1 MTSTSKPPWPPNVES
16 YDYSLFGEVEK
27 RPLNSIR
34 KVIGRRLSAS
44 WTHVPH
50 VAQFDEVDLAALE
63 ALRSRVN
70 AEATARGPKLT
81 LLPFILKASAL
92 ALKEH
97 PEVNSSL
104 DDGAENLVLKKYVHI
119 GFATDTRLGLLVPVI
134 KDVDRKTLVE
144 LGGAI
149 ASLKEKA
156 RAGRLALSDVEGGCF
171 TVSNLGQLGGTG
183 FTPTISAPEVAILGV
198 ARAGPKVVELDG
210 RFVSR
215 PTLPIV
221 LVYDH
226 RAIDGALAGRFV
238 QCLRRH
244 LTEPAHLWP

>member
-1 MTSTSKPPWPPNVES
+1 MTSPRPPWPPNVES
-16 YDYSLFGEVEK
+16 YDYALFGEVEK
-27 RPLNSIR
+27 RPLGSIR

-44 WTHVPH
+44 WIHVPH
-50 VAQFDEVDLAALE
+50 VAQFDEVDLTALE
-63 ALRSRVN
+63 ALRARLKPE
-70 AEATARGPKLT
+70 AEARGSKLT

-104 DDGAENLVLKKYVHI
+104 DDAAENLILKKYVHI
-119 GFATDTRLGLLVPVI
+119 GFATDTPIGLLVPVV
-134 KDVDRKTLVE
+134 KDVDKRSLLE
-144 LGGAI
+144 LAEAI
-149 ASLKEKA
+149 SSLMEKA
-156 RAGRLALSDVEGGCF
+156 RAGRLALTDVEGGSF

-215 PTLPIV
+215 TMLPIV

-238 QCLRRH
+238 QTLRRH

>member
-1 MTSTSKPPWPPNVES
+1 MTSPRPPWPPSVES
-16 YDYSLFGEVEK
+16 YDYALFGEVEK
-27 RPLNSIR
+27 RPLSPIR

-63 ALRSRVN
+63 ALRARLKPE
-70 AEATARGPKLT
+70 AEARGSKLT

-104 DDGAENLVLKKYVHI
+104 DDAAENLILKKYVHI
-119 GFATDTRLGLLVPVI
+119 GFATDTPIGLVVPVV
-134 KDVDRKTLVE
+134 KDVDKQSVLE
-144 LGGAI
+144 LAGAI
-149 ASLKEKA
+149 AALAEKA
-156 RAGRLALSDVEGGCF
+156 RAGRLALTDVEGGCF

-198 ARAGPKVVELDG
+198 ARAGPKVVELEG

-215 PTLPIV
+215 PMLPIV

-238 QCLRRH
+238 QTLRGH
-244 LTEPAHLWP
+244 LMEPERLGS